1 MIDWFSLIT
10 GILGGLVFFLY
21 GMNQMSAGLKSG
33 LGDKIR
39 SLITKLNSSSV
50 TLMFT
55 GILVTVITQ
64 STGATTV
71 MLMSFV
77 ETNIMQFAE
86 TVPVILGACIGS
98 SVTSQIIAF
107 DVAGYSI
114 VPVIIGYFMKSSS
127 KDSIRDAG
135 NAIFGFG
142 LVFFGMQFLGKAVS
156 VLKDIPEFTG
166 FIAGVNNPIVGLL
179 VGTIA
184 TCIMQSTGMFAGIL
198 MVFAREGLIGIEQAY
213 PLVVGSTL
221 GTCLLIVIAS
231 VGTSTQGKRTM
242 AAHVLTK
249 VVGAF
254 LFMLLMP
261 LMVNFIQWFTDT
273 VESSPERS
281 IANVHLFFNVG
292 EALLLLPFSNVF
304 VNVIEKYVST
314 KKSSTKP
321 VAHLRYIDFN
331 VIAVPQSAMELS
343 ISETATIIKL
353 CSRMFDRSISPFI
366 DYDPDNETLKKS
378 NQKML
383 SKLDVKE
390 KKLKYIEEEV
400 RRYLFTVGR
409 GVTAQSTT
417 RQIFALLSVLEQ
429 TARIVEVVRRSLMPL
444 YSRLCIIKT
453 GFSVE
458 GMSEIKL
465 FTWEITNHFHTL
477 ISAIENRNGIQIKNV
492 YADIEQTRQNA
503 EDLRISHFKRLWT
516 DENNVRMTHEIHTEL
531 IDDLAEIAS
540 ILSSIAYSFQK
551 SILTTTSDK

>member
-261 LMVNFIQWFTDT
+261 LMVSFIQWFTDT

-304 VNVIEKYVST
+304 VKVIEKYVST
-314 KKSSTKP
+314 KKSNSKP

-366 DYDPDNETLKKS
+366 DYDPSNEALKKS
-378 NQKML
+378 NQKVL

-429 TARIVEVVRRSLMPL
+429 TARIVEVVRRSLVPL

-465 FTWEITNHFHTL
+465 FTWEITNYFHTL
-477 ISAIENRNGIQIKNV
+477 ISAIENRNAIQIKNV

-503 EDLRISHFKRLWT
+503 EDLRISHFKRLWS
-516 DENNVRMTHEIHTEL
+516 DETNVRMTHEIHTEL
-531 IDDLAEIAS
+531 IDNLAEIAS
-540 ILSSIAYSFQK
+540 IMSSIAYSFQK
-551 SILTTTSDK
+551 SILTSASDK